1 MDLKDFIVE
10 TVSSI
15 VEASAELTNNF
26 ESDGVVVNPPAN
38 SNGGGNDSF
47 AEDSVYFANWRVQNI
62 EFDVAVTASSS
73 TSGGGGGSFK
83 IWVAEGSA
91 EGSHVRSSEQVNRI
105 KFSVPLSLPASKQE
119 KDNIQEKLNRP
130 TKTFARGMY

>member
-15 VEASAELTNNF
+15 VEASADLTIKF
-26 ESDGVVVNPPAN
+26 ESHGVVVNPPAN
-38 SNGGGNDSF
+38 SYGRGNESF
-47 AEDSVYFANWRVQNI
+47 AEDSVNFANRRVQNI

-73 TSGGGGGSFK
+73 TSGSGGGGFK

-91 EGSHVRSSEQVNRI
+91 EGSHVRSNEQVNRI
-105 KFSVPLSLPASKQE
+105 KFSVPLSLSASRQE
-119 KDNIQEKLNRP
+119 KDNVQKKLNTP
-130 TKTFARGMY
+130 TTRHVDGMY